1 MTGEIAQNRLARIFA
16 VGRGMNADP
25 VEAVKWHIISKA
37 NGGSDLFLE
46 DFIRKQSPETREAAE
61 KAAEPWLSMIR
72 ASRS

>member
-1 MTGEIAQNRLARIFA
+1 MTIPSAKPSGAS
-16 VGRGMNADP
+16 
-25 VEAVKWHIISKA
+25 ISKA

-61 KAAEPWLSMIR
+61 KAAEPWLTMIK